1 MSKQIALA
9 LGGGG
14 VRGSAHIGVLRVLE
28 REGIRI
34 GSLAGTSI
42 GGMVGALYLCGQRP
56 DVMEQAAAGFN
67 RRRLFRNSPGSKNSF
82 LGLKGLTEFLEVHL
96 GEKRFEDLGTPFAVT
111 ATDLNSGQE
120 VVLRSGRLLDA
131 VLATIAF
138 PGIFPTHI
146 IGDQELVD
154 GAVTNPLPVEL
165 ARSLSPGLP
174 VVAVALSGRPSVAK
188 NLSSSNDF
196 TGISFLK
203 PFARLRW
210 VQAFRVFNRSFSI
223 TRRRLGQLR
232 LEMERPDVIIYP
244 DVSAIGM
251 LDGNDVHALVKVG
264 ERAMEEKVPELLNF
278 FGEPIPA

>member
-14 VRGSAHIGVLRVLE
+14 VRGSAHIGVLRVLD

-34 GSLAGTSI
+34 SSIAGTSI
-42 GGMVGALYLCGQRP
+42 GGMVGALYLCGVTP
-56 DVMEQAAAGFN
+56 DALEAAAAGFN
-67 RRRLFRNSPGSKNSF
+67 RRKLFRRGKEAKNSF
-82 LGLKGLTEFLEVHL
+82 LGLGGLTEFLEGHL
-96 GEKRFEDLGTPFAVT
+96 GETRFEDLDTPFAVT

-138 PGIFPTHI
+138 PGIFPTRML
-146 IGDQELVD
+146 GDQELVD

-165 ARSLSPGLP
+165 ARSLAPGLP
-174 VVAVALSGRPSVAK
+174 VVAVALSGRPSAAK
-188 NLSSSNDF
+188 KLSTSNDF
-196 TGISFLK
+196 TGLSFLK
-203 PFARLRW
+203 PFARFRW
-210 VQAFRVFNRSFSI
+210 VQAFRIFNRASSLI
-223 TRRRLGQLR
+223 RRRLGQLR
-232 LEMERPDVIIYP
+232 LEIERPEVIIYP

-264 ERAMEEKVPELLNF
+264 ERATEEKLPELLNLLHQTV
-278 FGEPIPA
+278 PA